1 MDWTKLLATVLGAA
15 ILALQGV
22 NVHQEASINAHE
34 VKIENLQ
41 AESAKEIHE
50 LYSQLLPSIERQKRL
65 EEMLNKLS
73 NVPNPN
79 QK

>member
-34 VKIENLQ
+34 VKIEKLQ

-50 LYSQLLPSIERQKRL
+50 LYSQLPPSIERQKRL